1 MVSTRV
7 LLLSLLYGSAVFAAP
22 AQVRKSKEVVHMN
35 KNSNSTNSNSNN
47 NKNSSNNSNNNNIA
61 GAAYFITNEPAGNF
75 VVAAAINNDGSLTF
89 DRAVS
94 TRGVGQHGITDP
106 NGPDPLFSQGAIKAS
121 AAAKVLAAVNPGSN
135 TLTLFSINEQN
146 PVEISVIGQP
156 QSTEGEF
163 PISVAFNK
171 DGSKACVLNGGQ
183 VNNVNCFKV
192 DQNTGL
198 QPIQNSLRSIG
209 VNQTTPATGPA
220 GSASHVVFSE
230 DDSKL
235 IASIKGDPKNPGF
248 LAVFDVS
255 SDGSLSENF
264 AKISA
269 PQGGALPFGMA
280 VIQGKNALL
289 ATDAGIGFDIID
301 LSNVNSDDKNSS
313 NSKDVAVEVKD
324 QKAVCWAAHSGKT
337 GNFYLTDIGTSKV
350 TEVAVDDNLQA
361 KIVNQYQQTENSATT
376 DDDVATINNKD
387 FLFVL
392 QPNATSVA
400 VLRLDAPGQAQN
412 VGNFNLK
419 DVADKAGLTV
429 NANNLSGMTTFVVS
443 Q

>member
-1 MVSTRV
+1 M
-7 LLLSLLYGSAVFAAP
+7 
-22 AQVRKSKEVVHMN
+22 
-35 KNSNSTNSNSNN
+35 
-47 NKNSSNNSNNNNIA
+47 
-61 GAAYFITNEPAGNF
+61 
-75 VVAAAINNDGSLTF
+75 
-89 DRAVS
+89 
-94 TRGVGQHGITDP
+94 
-106 NGPDPLFSQGAIKAS
+106 
-121 AAAKVLAAVNPGSN
+121 
-135 TLTLFSINEQN
+135 
-146 PVEISVIGQP
+146 
-156 QSTEGEF
+156 
-163 PISVAFNK
+163 
-171 DGSKACVLNGGQ
+171 
-183 VNNVNCFKV
+183 
-192 DQNTGL
+192 

-235 IASIKGDPKNPGF
+235 IASIKGDPQNPGF

-301 LSNVNSDDKNSS
+301 LSNVNSNDKNSS

-350 TEVAVDDNLQA
+350 TEVSVDDNLQA
-361 KIVNQYQQTENSATT
+361 KIVNVSPFRRNFPPYVVILNLVPLSNTNRLKALLPLTT
-376 DDDVATINNKD
+376 T
-387 FLFVL
+387 L
-392 QPNATSVA
+392 
-400 VLRLDAPGQAQN
+400 LRLTTKSKSHG
-412 VGNFNLK
+412 FTT
-419 DVADKAGLTV
+419 GLHD
-429 NANNLSGMTTFVVS
+429 
-443 Q
+443 